1 MITSIATLGSNSTA
15 TVPLTASGAV
25 LPAGPPG
32 PQGQQ
37 GPQGNTG
44 QQGAQGPQGPQG
56 TQGLTGAQGPAGSIS
71 NLASP
76 STQIGLTVVDGVAE
90 TAMRS
95 DAAPAINTAISPTWT
110 GTHIFTAETGIGN
123 LTSVN
128 DQLMLFPVELT
139 HDSGLPRHCL
149 PRRCIGPE
157 CAKRRHL
164 LPNHR

>member
-1 MITSIATLGSNSTA
+1 MIASIATLGGNSTA

-37 GPQGNTG
+37 GPQGKTG
-44 QQGAQGPQGPQG
+44 QQGEQGQRGPQG
-56 TQGLTGAQGPAGSIS
+56 TQGLTGPQGPAGSIS

-76 STQIGLTVVDGVAE
+76 STQIGSNVVDGVAR

-95 DAAPAINTAISPTWT
+95 DAAPAINIGISPTWT

-123 LTSVN
+123 LTSIN
-128 DQLMLFPVELT
+128 DQLEVGPPSTTFPA
-139 HDSGLPRHCL
+139 SIGIARANGFRCRG
-149 PRRCIGPE
+149 PRRG
-157 CAKRRHL
+157 R
-164 LPNHR
+164 